1 MILDPSERLI
11 GVLALD
17 ITEGGRIQAI
27 TSVSDPDK
35 LRHLG
40 PLADLSP
47 LGRHGRH
54 GHRPGDEPGPA
65 HPPA

>member
-27 TSVSDPDK
+27 TSVSNPDK

-47 LGRHGRH
+47 LRRHGR
-54 GHRPGDEPGPA
+54 RPGDEPGPA